1 MLVAYFD
8 ETMDSMG
15 GVLAMEDLKYS
26 NPTSAQVEFK
36 FATVPKEVV
45 VCFLVLMLSRVS
57 V

>member
-1 MLVAYFD
+1 MLIKLWIV
-8 ETMDSMG
+8 SG
-15 GVLAMEDLKYS
+15 GISMEDSKYS
-26 NPTSAQVEFK
+26 NPTSVQVEFK

>member
-1 MLVAYFD
+1 
-8 ETMDSMG
+8 
-15 GVLAMEDLKYS
+15 MEDLKYS

-45 VCFLVLMLSRVS
+45 VCFLILMLSRVS